1 MEEKQQE
8 LVLIHDVILGSRY
21 ELVDVETEQIEEDE
35 DNQVTE
41 SN

>member
-1 MEEKQQE
+1 MQEKQQK
-8 LVLIHDVILGSRY
+8 LVLIHDVILGSHY
-21 ELVDVETEQIEEDE
+21 ELVDVETEQIEENE